1 MAAMQQ
7 RGRLQPAGL
16 YRGVGH
22 QNPAP
27 QPARRYGY
35 LRETLS
41 LGYCIL
47 DSSLHSLLIFNSC
60 STIAELLPRFMEE
73 ATKRA
78 LVLGATKNKQ
88 LFSQLPSSWL
98 PGGTYRKPV
107 TFKTQKPPKPAIAK
121 PVVRTKP
128 APHLQFR
135 KPEGPISIP
144 EKNHEHHEQNKV
156 KPASSSGKVKFTEFK
171 TSDIDA
177 AVSKPVMRLHEMK
190 DYSVYKSKF
199 GAIMLPKEGASPSM
213 EEFT

>member
-27 QPARRYGY
+27 QPARRTTTTIHGGGY
-35 LRETLS
+35 QK
-41 LGYCIL
+41 
-47 DSSLHSLLIFNSC
+47 
-60 STIAELLPRFMEE
+60 STGVRSHQ
-73 ATKRA
+73 
-78 LVLGATKNKQ
+78 KQ
-88 LFSQLPSSWL
+88 AVVQPTVRPSSWL
-98 PGGTYRKPV
+98 PWRNLQETCYLQNSKA
-107 TFKTQKPPKPAIAK
+107 TKTSHAK
-121 PVVRTKP
+121 PVVRPRPSIQQGGYQKNVIGPQSRTKP

>member
-1 MAAMQQ
+1 MSAASSENLQKSSGWELKTCCLAMAAMQQ

-27 QPARRYGY
+27 LRDNKTLGASQPARRYGY

-88 LFSQLPSSWL
+88 LFSQL
-98 PGGTYRKPV
+98 
-107 TFKTQKPPKPAIAK
+107 
-121 PVVRTKP
+121 
-128 APHLQFR
+128 
-135 KPEGPISIP
+135 
-144 EKNHEHHEQNKV
+144 
-156 KPASSSGKVKFTEFK
+156 
-171 TSDIDA
+171 
-177 AVSKPVMRLHEMK
+177 
-190 DYSVYKSKF
+190 
-199 GAIMLPKEGASPSM
+199 
-213 EEFT
+213 